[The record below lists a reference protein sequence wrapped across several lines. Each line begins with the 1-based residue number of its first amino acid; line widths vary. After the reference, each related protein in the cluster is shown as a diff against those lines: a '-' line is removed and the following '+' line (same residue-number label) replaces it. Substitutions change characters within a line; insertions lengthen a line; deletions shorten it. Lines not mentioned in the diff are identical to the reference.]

1 MVFKWFLNGFL
12 NGLFGSLIVTS
23 LTSTNTSSQ
32 QAASRSPSTSYEKDI
47 ERRQRLFRAF
57 AAREH
62 GWTPAEPQRSTSEEE
77 SILEEFCKVKNTNAR
92 PGTLQA
98 APACNAPNP
107 GENDGIRKN
116 EEKKRG
122 EGLATGNQNGYG

>member
-1 MVFKWFLNGFL
+1 MAAVGRARLKTE
-12 NGLFGSLIVTS
+12 SLI
-23 LTSTNTSSQ
+23 NSQ
-32 QAASRSPSTSYEKDI
+32 KSRALYGEAGEKDI

-62 GWTPAEPQRSTSEEE
+62 GGTPAEPQRSTSEEE
-77 SILEEFCKVKNTNAR
+77 SILEEFCKVKKNTNAR

>member
-1 MVFKWFLNGFL
+1 MCLHSK
-12 NGLFGSLIVTS
+12 
-23 LTSTNTSSQ
+23 SS
-32 QAASRSPSTSYEKDI
+32 I

-77 SILEEFCKVKNTNAR
+77 SILEEFCKVKKNTNAR

-122 EGLATGNQNGYG
+122 EGLATGNQNDYG

>member
-1 MVFKWFLNGFL
+1 MKKETKPHEKEKAQGWQREAKMVAVGRARLKTE
-12 NGLFGSLIVTS
+12 SLINSQTS
-23 LTSTNTSSQ
+23 RALYGE
-32 QAASRSPSTSYEKDI
+32 AGEKDI

-98 APACNAPNP
+98 APACNAPVPQIP
-107 GENDGIRKN
+107 GPR
-116 EEKKRG
+116 
-122 EGLATGNQNGYG
+122 

>member
-1 MVFKWFLNGFL
+1 MELTARV
-12 NGLFGSLIVTS
+12 IR
-23 LTSTNTSSQ
+23 TSTNTSSQ

-77 SILEEFCKVKNTNAR
+77 SILEEFCKVKKNTNAR

>member
-1 MVFKWFLNGFL
+1 MKILQK
-12 NGLFGSLIVTS
+12 I
-23 LTSTNTSSQ
+23 
-32 QAASRSPSTSYEKDI
+32 EKIAKKSKQNARNCKKKCKIMQKLRI

-77 SILEEFCKVKNTNAR
+77 SILEEFCKVKKNTNAR

-98 APACNAPNP
+98 APACNAPVPQIP
-107 GENDGIRKN
+107 GPR
-116 EEKKRG
+116 
-122 EGLATGNQNGYG
+122 

>member
-1 MVFKWFLNGFL
+1 MKSLKEFFKYIETLPLG
-12 NGLFGSLIVTS
+12 
-23 LTSTNTSSQ
+23 STNTSSL

-98 APACNAPNP
+98 APACNAPVPQIP
-107 GENDGIRKN
+107 GPR
-116 EEKKRG
+116 
-122 EGLATGNQNGYG
+122 